1 MNGYIGFYEGKR
13 YEVHADALWP
23 AKQAVMALAKKDHPR
38 HSDKRIALGTSV
50 MLAEKDGEEVIHRA
64 VD

>member
-13 YEVHADALWP
+13 YEVHAETLLEARNKV
-23 AKQAVMALAKKDHPR
+23 AALAKKDHPR
-38 HSDKRIALGTSV
+38 HGDRRLVYGSSV
-50 MLAEKDGEEVIHRA
+50 MLAEKDGQPVIHRA